1 MPYLAQD
8 FKEMLSPLPI
18 DAVLPEIVR
27 AFTASRNLVIEAPP
41 GAGKTTRVPPALLD
55 LVRGEVIVLE
65 PRRIAARMAARRL
78 AEELGEKVGETVGY
92 QVRFEDVSGPG
103 TRLRFVTEGVLTR
116 RLLSD
121 PDLRT
126 VSAVV
131 LDEFH
136 ERHLDADLALA
147 LLRRLQTSSRP
158 DLKLLVM
165 SATLNA
171 GPISAYLDG
180 CAIVRSEGRT
190 YDVAI
195 SYTPYSRQPLEE
207 QVAAAVF
214 QSEDDGDVLVF
225 LPGAAEIRRSMRS
238 CSQVAGNAVVLP
250 LHGDLSPEEQDRA
263 VLPADRRKIILA
275 TNVAESSITID
286 GITTVIDSG
295 LARIASDSPWT
306 GLPTLDVQRISKAS
320 ATQRA
325 GRAGRT
331 RPGHAIRLYTADDF
345 QRRPESD
352 VPEIRRREL
361 SQTVLELLALRIRS
375 LDWFEAPPSN
385 AMEIAEALLDRL
397 GAAHDIADLA
407 RLPVHPRLARM
418 ILEGNRR
425 GAGVE
430 ACRLAALLS
439 AGDRFPQ
446 LDVLDAIE
454 QETSWR
460 SQQIEKQLR
469 RLVKARSNPHEAE
482 EAMRL
487 AVLAGFPDRVARRR
501 TDTEVQLSNGKAAKL
516 ASVWRTDLLV
526 AVDVEERSDAD
537 APLIRLAS
545 EVTPEALVELFPDRI
560 EERTDLVWNRQSER
574 VEASAAVLF
583 DGLIIDETRITADP
597 VSAGRLLADRALDA
611 GLTRFVDAEEM
622 TALLARSE
630 FASQHSNLP
639 RLQEDDA
646 IEVLRELCSGLRSFA
661 ELRSA
666 AEHRFFTLLKERVGG
681 ERALNEIAPERLQLK
696 NRQVKVHYATGQ
708 RPWIASRLQDFF
720 GLRETP
726 TIAKGQV
733 AVLAHLLA
741 PNQRPVQMTTDL
753 AGFWERLYPQV
764 RRELARRYPR
774 HSWPENPAA

>member
-1 MPYLAQD
+1 
-8 FKEMLSPLPI
+8 MLPPLPI
-18 DAVLPEIVR
+18 DDVLPQIVG

-65 PRRIAARMAARRL
+65 PRRIAARMAARRV

-92 QVRFEDVSGPG
+92 QVRFEDVSGPR

-121 PDLRT
+121 PEIRV

-147 LLRRLQTSSRP
+147 LLRRLQNTSRP
-158 DLKLLVM
+158 DLKLMVM

-171 GPISAYLDG
+171 GPISDYLDG
-180 CAIVRSEGRT
+180 CPVVRSEGRM
-190 YDVAI
+190 YEVAI
-195 SYTPYSRQPLEE
+195 SYTPYSREPLEE
-207 QVAAAVF
+207 QVATAVAR
-214 QSEDDGDVLVF
+214 SENDGDVLVF
-225 LPGAAEIRRSMRS
+225 LPGAAEIRRSMRT
-238 CSQVAGNAVVLP
+238 CAKVVGDALVLP

-263 VLPADRRKIILA
+263 VLPSDRRKIILA

-331 RPGHAIRLYTADDF
+331 RPGRAIRLYTADDF
-345 QRRPESD
+345 QRRPETD

-361 SQTVLELLALRIRS
+361 SQTVLELRALGIPS
-375 LDWFEAPPSN
+375 LDWFEAPPGY
-385 AMEIAEALLDRL
+385 ALEAAEALLDRL
-397 GAAHDIADLA
+397 GAGNDTADLA
-407 RLPVHPRLARM
+407 RMPVHPRLARM

-425 GAGVE
+425 GGGVE
-430 ACRLAALLS
+430 ACRLAAILS
-439 AGDRFPQ
+439 AGDRFQQ

-460 SQQIEKQLR
+460 TQQIEKQLR
-469 RLVKARSNPHEAE
+469 RIVRARSNPQKAE
-482 EAMRL
+482 EALRL
-487 AVLAGFPDRVARRR
+487 AVLAAFPDRVAKRR
-501 TDTEVQLSNGKAAKL
+501 TNTEVQLSNGKAAKL
-516 ASVWRTDLLV
+516 ASEWRTDLLV

-545 EVTPEALVELFPDRI
+545 EVTPEALVELFPERI
-560 EERTDLVWNRQSER
+560 EERTELVWNRQSER

-583 DGLIIDETRITADP
+583 DGLAIDETRIAADP
-597 VSAGRLLADRALDA
+597 ASAAQFLAERAVDA
-611 GLTRFVDAEEM
+611 GLEKFVDA
-622 TALLARSE
+622 
-630 FASQHSNLP
+630 
-639 RLQEDDA
+639 
-646 IEVLRELCSGLRSFA
+646 G
-661 ELRSA
+661 
-666 AEHRFFTLLKERVGG
+666 
-681 ERALNEIAPERLQLK
+681 
-696 NRQVKVHYATGQ
+696 
-708 RPWIASRLQDFF
+708 
-720 GLRETP
+720 
-726 TIAKGQV
+726 
-733 AVLAHLLA
+733 
-741 PNQRPVQMTTDL
+741 
-753 AGFWERLYPQV
+753 
-764 RRELARRYPR
+764 
-774 HSWPENPAA
+774 